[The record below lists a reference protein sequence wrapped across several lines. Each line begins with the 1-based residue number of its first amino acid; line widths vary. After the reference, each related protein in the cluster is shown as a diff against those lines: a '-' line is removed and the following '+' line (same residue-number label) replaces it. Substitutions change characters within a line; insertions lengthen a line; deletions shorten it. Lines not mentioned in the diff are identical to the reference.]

1 MIYIPNPEWSDG
13 LDQTLT
19 PENPE
24 VNFIK
29 MTEQEFGEL
38 LAGVAEE
45 QRRDLGVTGTPIGT
59 HPMRAALGLPG
70 SAHP

>member
-13 LDQTLT
+13 LDQTLKS
-19 PENPE
+19 ENPE
-24 VNFIK
+24 VNFIT

-38 LAGVAEE
+38 LAEVAEE
-45 QRRDLGVTGTPIGT
+45 QRRDLAVTRTLIGT
-59 HPMRAALGLPG
+59 HPMKAALGLPG